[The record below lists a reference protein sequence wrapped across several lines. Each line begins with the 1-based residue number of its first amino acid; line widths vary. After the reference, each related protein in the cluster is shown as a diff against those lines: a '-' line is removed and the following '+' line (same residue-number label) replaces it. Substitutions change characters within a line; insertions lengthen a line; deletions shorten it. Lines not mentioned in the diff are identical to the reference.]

1 MSSEDPE
8 MAYYD
13 SIASV
18 PIESKPK
25 VEGQK
30 LGNSDKFVIT
40 HFDNKDTFEAY
51 RNLAARFVK
60 KKLIYLASAK
70 RFNNLDLFIFTIP
83 LLIMQVANVI
93 IPTILGTFDWPQDKT
108 GVGKDDG
115 KFNAKIL
122 KVVSTCISAVS
133 ASWIAAQARF
143 DYGKLS
149 EKYSSIATTYDLLA
163 SNSFVEMTKVNLL
176 NDMNEREAK
185 EKFAKFLDAAAKIEK
200 NAVAGVKFP
209 PYYIEQM
216 VMKKYTMRKGN
227 DEKLIRKIKDMTID
241 NKNQNLRVTNMI

>member
-13 SIASV
+13 SIATV

-93 IPTILGTFDWPQDKT
+93 IPTILGTFGHSDENESMKI
-108 GVGKDDG
+108 
-115 KFNAKIL
+115 NAKIL

-176 NDMNEREAK
+176 NDVNEREAK